1 MMRKLV
7 VRFLMLMFVLG
18 MSTNAAWAGGS
29 FDLDSLPP
37 QMIQTLMNPTY
48 CAQLTGH
55 ASSTGGGKVYVNAP
69 QAGQSVSADPR
80 DTEYVEGTSNVA
92 VSGMGMSMAGM
103 TKIGINAWAKAD
115 PGYWFAGFSFSNMGV
130 DLGTTTDE
138 NMPGLYANTYD
149 IGIQPN
155 ETIEHVIYGTFE
167 PIRIAGYEITG
178 NATTHDDGAGNNKIC
193 DLEVIFTPS
202 GATVDIDESDFKD
215 PVVSGE
221 GWSLTSWDYN
231 STNEGKITVAIH
243 FSTASSAVAEYA
255 GSVKLETKAIPVISM
270 NVPLNARTA
279 ASSEAEAI
287 RYNKNK
293 VLKGQGTLDAM
304 IAAADPTD
312 IVKLNKDYDNVVSI
326 NKTVTFDL
334 NGYTLNNTL
343 TVAGGDVTIAY
354 SPYGGSANALSVT
367 NGKAIVNGGT
377 FSSLSIGENGAVVQN
392 GAIINGSVTNAGT
405 LTTTDGIVNGLLTSS
420 GALTINGGTF
430 TNNSD
435 VAINVTSGTAQI
447 KKGAIT
453 SNTYGVKSAGT
464 TTIEKLAVIRGGTE
478 SKALNVIGGKT
489 TVKCG
494 KFADPSV
501 LSNVA
506 GGVFEFQSAYFQEDN
521 MGVEDVEG
529 KKLWRNTSGAEY
541 REGYVLFAG
550 DLAAAQAAGV
560 SVCHIGGISYTKLE
574 DAFAFA
580 NNTSEEVVII
590 MDNDYILPA
599 GYYTLPSTATLLIPK
614 SNEQGASSAYV
625 ERYNS
630 QTVPSMFRKLT
641 LENGANLDVFGIIEV
656 GGTQFTGSDSHTGAT
671 TGEYGQLQLNEG
683 SRITLQNGSIV
694 RAWGY
699 ITGDIEHQN
708 PITHVVP
715 MGEIDARRGAT
726 VYEMFQMGDWGNTV
740 MNGVGLVTGDSR
752 FPVNSYFVQNIEA
765 PVKYHPGAKLFA
777 QTSVS
782 AGGMITMCANEIQV
796 IGVSIQDVAVFLMDE
811 NADAENTW
819 VRKWYDASNDQQ
831 VYEINS
837 GAHIGSL
844 VINLASSP
852 LFDGME
858 NYVGDLLGMPA
869 VTNIIQQSGAH
880 FEQDIV
886 MNSGQYVLPITYNFK
901 LHLLSGTLD
910 FTQNTELI
918 PGAELE
924 IDKGARVYVTKQS
937 DPDVLS
943 GSLYIWD
950 NQDWEQTPKKVD
962 YSPVFGGEPT
972 TRDINNI
979 ESAIINVHGT
989 FDTNLGYIFTS
1000 ARGGNIFSSVED
1012 AGTFMFTEDA
1022 KADDYY
1028 EEVKV
1033 STSSTAYCYSAF
1045 LRNSDEYVAAM
1056 RVQKSVSEEE
1066 AEATYRYVKT
1076 GGTKAGQSYCYID
1089 MGNGGEWTMLEQ
1101 RGCVTYNAADGKCYI
1116 KPQEYVEI
1124 AVSDSTWNAEDAEW
1138 IVFKGNEDHTF
1149 SDAAGAGRLFIL
1161 LTDEL
1166 GNSCQWWEV
1175 EQKNN
1180 YYHCIHPEN
1189 DTYYWWNPNLWEEKD
1204 ENDDPT
1210 GNHIGG
1216 WDEVR
1221 FTITWKDKKWGVEN
1235 TPDTILQTYQV
1246 PYGTQAEW
1254 LSTNPTRPATVD
1266 YTYDFTGWS
1275 PALDKVTSDVT
1286 YTATY
1291 EEKQIKYTI
1300 TFVQDGGMEIER
1312 HLLARNEM
1320 PVCENVPTRTGYI
1333 LEWSPALAAVTG
1345 NQTYTATWLP
1355 VPPEE
1360 YAITFY
1366 DYNGTTKLKPTSE
1379 DPYMVAVGTVPTPP
1393 ANPSGKPATSEYT
1406 YVFDHWS
1413 PALEEVSTTS
1423 AKVYTAVYREV
1434 AREYTIYYFKEDGV
1448 TPNAT
1453 KASESLPYGAT
1464 PTPPTVSK
1472 EDPENG
1478 HTYTLVWKNLEETA
1492 TIQTVTGNA
1501 SYKPTY
1507 IDAINKYT
1515 VSVRSNPSGAC
1526 TISGAGVYDY
1536 NTSATITL
1544 SVNSGYTF
1552 NGWSAGQ
1559 GDLDTTITVTSDVNL
1574 VANFTYN
1581 GEGTKYT
1588 ITWKNKAGNANLVD
1602 PVTQLENTATI
1613 YTGPTPTEVGDAQYS
1628 YVFDGWVT
1636 DTDYPEEGVFYK
1648 NNMTPKATKNATYY
1662 AHFAA
1667 TPRKYTITWKN
1678 EAGTADIEVDYD
1690 QPYGTATA
1698 FNSATPTKQA
1708 TAAAT
1713 YTFDGWATE
1722 ANGVKVYEIGATPT
1736 VGVDATYY
1744 AHFQEV
1750 PRTYTITWLDENGG
1764 LIDQTIVEYGVKP
1777 AHAIPTKASTAE
1789 YTYAFNGWDNTPVEV
1804 AGEAT
1809 YKATFS
1815 QAKRKYTITWLN
1827 DDNSEIG
1834 QTEVE
1839 YGVVPMHADATK
1851 DNTAEYTYTFT
1862 GWDTDPVAVTGEAT
1876 YKATF
1881 SAMKNSY
1888 EITWLNDDNSLID
1901 KTIVEYG
1908 VVPTHADATKDN
1920 TAEYT
1925 YTFTGWDNTPVAVT
1939 GAATYKAT
1947 FSSTVNTYTITW
1959 KNWDGTTLET
1969 DENVPY
1975 GTMPSYNGEEPTKA
1989 EDEQNTYTF
1998 QDWSPE
2004 VAEVTGDAVYTAQF
2018 NAIPKINNM
2027 EIGINETETLNEAT
2041 TRDNLVITSNGI
2053 NLSGELV
2060 GADNLTLSGDAYFD
2074 LVLNAQSHVWYAVAV
2089 PWQVDAETGI
2099 SVNGN
2104 TLTLGVDFDLLYYNG
2119 ELRASQGVNQAWNY
2133 VENDANKTM
2142 QPGRLYMIG
2151 LMLDA
2156 PVIRFAKK
2164 STAAILTTSTSVTEY
2179 ASAVVS
2185 DANWNGIA
2193 NPALFHAYLNA
2204 GTEEGQI
2211 YDANA
2216 VGYNLITLNTH
2227 KLVVGQPVFVQAPHT
2242 KSVVVTY
2249 GGPFAAPSH
2258 AQTQENAKYEVQ
2270 IASEEGASTDRLFIK
2285 IDEDKSEDTYVIGK
2299 DLAKMG
2305 VSSKVAQLWVNR
2317 YNAKLCVNTQAP
2329 VNGVAEYPLGIY
2341 VPVSGNYTISC
2352 QTAALSEHDALY
2364 LTYDGQVVANLTQS
2378 AYTIML
2384 NAGTDVHYALRVGT
2398 TSDDATG
2405 MDEIIVDA
2413 QGQTRKVLVNDHVF
2427 IIRGDKVYTIDGQ
2440 LVK

>member
-1 MMRKLV
+1 
-7 VRFLMLMFVLG
+7 MLIFVLG
-18 MSTNAAWAGGS
+18 MSTTAWAGGS

-270 NVPLNARTA
+270 NVPLNARTVV
-279 ASSEAEAI
+279 SGVQAI
-287 RYNKNK
+287 RYNQNK
-293 VLKGQGTLDAM
+293 VQYEGDAGQGTLSDM
-304 IAAADPTD
+304 LNAAVEGD
-312 IVKLNKDYDNVVSI
+312 IIKLNADYSDDPVTIS
-326 NKTVTFDL
+326 NKITFDL

-377 FSSLSIGENGAVVQN
+377 FSSLSIAENGAVVQN

-405 LTTTDGIVNGLLTSS
+405 LTTTDGIVNGPLTSF

-430 TNNSD
+430 TNNNG

-447 KKGAIT
+447 KKGTIT
-453 SNTYGVKSAGT
+453 GTSYGVQTNGGL
-464 TTIEKLAVIRGGTE
+464 TTIEKLAVVRGGT
-478 SKALNVIGGKT
+478 KALNVIGGKT

-560 SVCHIGGISYTKLE
+560 SVCHIGGTSYTKLE

-641 LENGANLDVFGIIEV
+641 FENGANLDVFGIIEV

-937 DPDVLS
+937 APNVLS

-950 NQDWEQTPKKVD
+950 NQDWGQTPKKVD

-989 FDTNLGYIFTS
+989 FDTNQGYIFTS
-1000 ARGGNIFSSVED
+1000 EHGGNIFSSVED

-1022 KADDYY
+1022 KAADYY

-1033 STSSTAYCYSAF
+1033 STSSTANCYSAF

-1124 AVSDSTWNAEDAEW
+1124 AVSDSTWNADDAEW

-1175 EQKNN
+1175 EQKKN

-1254 LSTNPTRPATVD
+1254 LSTNPTRPANID

-1320 PVCENVPTRTGYI
+1320 PVCENVPTRTGYT

-1393 ANPSGKPATSEYT
+1393 ANPSGKPATAEYT

-1413 PALEEVSTTS
+1413 PALEAVSTTS

-1478 HTYTLVWKNLEETA
+1478 HTYTLIWKNLEETA

-1588 ITWKNKAGNANLVD
+1588 ITWKNEAGNANLVD

-1628 YVFDGWVT
+1628 YVFDGWT
-1636 DTDYPEEGVFYK
+1636 TAPNNGGTFYK
-1648 NNMTPKATKNATYY
+1648 NNMTPKATATTSYY
-1662 AHFAA
+1662 AHFEQVVNQ
-1667 TPRKYTITWKN
+1667 YTIYWKN

-1736 VGVDATYY
+1736 VSGAASYY
-1744 AHFQEV
+1744 AHFATS
-1750 PRTYTITWLDENGG
+1750 PRSYTITWLDENGG
-1764 LIDQTIVEYGVKP
+1764 LMDQTSMAYGDDLE
-1777 AHAIPTKASTAE
+1777 HADPSKAATAQ
-1789 YTYAFNGWDNTPVEV
+1789 YTYTFDGWSTTINGNVESLPATV
-1804 AGEAT
+1804 TGEAT
-1809 YKATFS
+1809 YYARFS
-1815 QAKRKYTITWLN
+1815 AETRTYTITWLN
-1827 DDNSEIG
+1827 ENGELIE
-1834 QTEVE
+1834 QTNVE
-1839 YGVVPMHADATK
+1839 YG
-1851 DNTAEYTYTFT
+1851 
-1862 GWDTDPVAVTGEAT
+1862 
-1876 YKATF
+1876 
-1881 SAMKNSY
+1881 
-1888 EITWLNDDNSLID
+1888 I
-1901 KTIVEYG
+1901 
-1908 VVPTHADATKDN
+1908 VPTHENPTKAADAQ
-1920 TAEYT
+1920 YT
-1925 YTFTGWDNTPVAVT
+1925 YTFTGWDNEPIAVNGDATYTAQYSSTTRTYTIIWKNADGTTLKTDENVPYGATPSYDDAEPTKAADAQYTYTFDGWTPGIAEVT
-1939 GAATYKAT
+1939 GDATYTAQY
-1947 FSSTVNTYTITW
+1947 SSTTNTYTIIW
-1959 KNWDGTTLET
+1959 KNADGTTLET
-1969 DENVPY
+1969 DENVLY
-1975 GTMPSYNGEEPTKA
+1975 GTTPSYDGAEPTKA
-1989 EDEQNTYTF
+1989 EDEQYTYTF
-1998 QDWSPE
+1998 DGWTPA
-2004 VAEVTGDAVYTAQF
+2004 VAEVATDAVYTAQF
-2018 NAIPKINNM
+2018 NAIPKVSNL
-2027 EIGINETETLNEAT
+2027 EIGINETETLTEPA
-2041 TRDNLVITSNGI
+2041 TRDNLVITSNGSI
-2053 NLSGELV
+2053 SGELV
-2060 GADNLTLSGDAYFD
+2060 GAENLILSGEAYFD

-2133 VENDANKTM
+2133 VENDVDKTM

-2179 ASAVVS
+2179 ASAVAS

-2193 NPALFHAYLNA
+2193 NPALFYAYLNA

-2258 AQTQENAKYEVQ
+2258 AQTQENTKYEVQ
-2270 IASEEGASTDRLFIK
+2270 IASEEGALTDRLFIK

-2352 QTAALSEHDALY
+2352 QTAALSEQDALY

-2378 AYTIML
+2378 AYTITL

-2398 TSDDATG
+2398 ISDDATG